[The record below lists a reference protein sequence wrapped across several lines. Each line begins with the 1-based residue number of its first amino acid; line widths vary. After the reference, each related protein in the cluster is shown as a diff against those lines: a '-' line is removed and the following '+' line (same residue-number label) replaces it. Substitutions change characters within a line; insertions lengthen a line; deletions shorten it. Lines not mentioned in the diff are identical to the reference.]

1 MILFFSGTGNS
12 KFLAQKLG
20 HILEDKV
27 VDLFSYIKE
36 SKKGNFHSEKPFVLV
51 CPTYGW
57 RVPRFLSAYIKKANF
72 SGNKNFYLLMN
83 FGSSAGNSQK
93 YIKKDLEYL
102 GLNYKGLYGIQ
113 MPENYLMLFDL
124 DSDQINRHIIKKAE
138 DDIKRAGPL

>member
-57 RVPRFLSAYIKKANF
+57 RVPRFLSAYIKEGKF
-72 SGNKNFYLLMN
+72 FRK
-83 FGSSAGNSQK
+83 QK
-93 YIKKDLEYL
+93 FLPSNELRFISRK
-102 GLNYKGLYGIQ
+102 
-113 MPENYLMLFDL
+113 
-124 DSDQINRHIIKKAE
+124 
-138 DDIKRAGPL
+138 